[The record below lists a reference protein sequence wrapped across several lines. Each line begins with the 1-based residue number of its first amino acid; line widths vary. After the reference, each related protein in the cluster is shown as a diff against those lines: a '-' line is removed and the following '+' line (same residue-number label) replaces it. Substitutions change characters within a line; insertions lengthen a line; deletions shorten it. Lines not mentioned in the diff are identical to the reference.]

1 MTMDAATIDLAAIAR
16 LAKALTFING
26 ASDPTTLALSK
37 AAETQAEA
45 DIKKA
50 RQMFLA
56 LKPGTR
62 AAAFAFLND

>member
-1 MTMDAATIDLAAIAR
+1 MAMEAASIDLAAIAR
-16 LAKALTFING
+16 LAKALAFIAG
-26 ASDPTTLALSK
+26 ASDPTTLALRK
-37 AAETQAEA
+37 AAETQSEA

-50 RQMFLA
+50 RQMFMA

>member
-1 MTMDAATIDLAAIAR
+1 MAMDAATIDLAAIGR
-16 LAKALTFING
+16 LARAMAFIAG
-26 ASDPTTLALSK
+26 ESDPTTLALHK

-50 RQMFLA
+50 RLAFLA

-62 AAAFAFLND
+62 AAAFAFLQD

>member
-1 MTMDAATIDLAAIAR
+1 MDSAAIDLAAIAR
-16 LAKALTFING
+16 LAKAMAFIAG
-26 ASDPTTLALSK
+26 ASDPTTLALRK
-37 AAETQAEA
+37 AAETQADA

-62 AAAFAFLND
+62 AAAFAFLAD

>member
-1 MTMDAATIDLAAIAR
+1 MAIDGAAIDLAAIAR
-16 LAKALTFING
+16 LAKAMAFISG
-26 ASDPTTLALSK
+26 ASDPTAKALRK
-37 AAETQAEA
+37 AAETQDES

>member
-1 MTMDAATIDLAAIAR
+1 MAVDAASIDLAAIAR
-16 LAKALTFING
+16 LAKAMAFIAG
-26 ASDPTTLALSK
+26 ASDPTTLALKK
-37 AAETQAEA
+37 AAATQAEA

-62 AAAFAFLND
+62 AAAFAFLAD

>member
-1 MTMDAATIDLAAIAR
+1 MAIDGTGIDLAAIGR
-16 LAKALTFING
+16 LARAMAFIAG
-26 ASDPTTLALSK
+26 ADDPTAQALRR
-37 AAETQAEA
+37 AAETQDEG
-45 DIKKA
+45 DVKKA

>member
-1 MTMDAATIDLAAIAR
+1 MAFISGADDPT
-16 LAKALTFING
+16 AKALR
-26 ASDPTTLALSK
+26 K
-37 AAETQAEA
+37 AADTQAEA